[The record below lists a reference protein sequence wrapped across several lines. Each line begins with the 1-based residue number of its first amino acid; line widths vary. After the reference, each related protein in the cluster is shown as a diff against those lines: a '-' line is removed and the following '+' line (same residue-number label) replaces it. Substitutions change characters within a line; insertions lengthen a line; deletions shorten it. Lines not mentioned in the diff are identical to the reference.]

1 MPGVKFP
8 RWIHE
13 SERCTSCGKVAKLV
27 SHRINTDKDE
37 SFVEAHY
44 PCECGNDNGIALTGG
59 YVKAYQDYLDLKAKE
74 DANGVTATVPPGP
87 NG

>member
-8 RWIHE
+8 RWIHD

-27 SHRINTDKDE
+27 SHRINTDKE
-37 SFVEAHY
+37 YSFVEARY
-44 PCECGNDNGIALTGG
+44 KCECGRDNGIELSTG
-59 YVKAYQDYLDLKAKE
+59 YVRAYQDYLDKKAKE
-74 DANGVTATVPPGP
+74 ETNEATITVPPGP